1 MWHHLPQPQQR
12 GAQID
17 PGKAGGRRKDQP
29 PADAPDDAVAGR
41 EAQDHEQADAF
52 TSPDGEPATGI
63 DYPADPVE
71 RRTQD
76 ITADDPQPAVDW
88 DTRVQPEERAPEQA
102 DDETRG
108 D

>member
-1 MWHHLPQPQQR
+1 MASPTATQQR
-12 GAQID
+12 GAQLD
-17 PGKAGGRRKDQP
+17 PGKGGGRRKDQP

-41 EAQDHEQADAF
+41 EAQDHEQADVL

-76 ITADDPQPAVDW
+76 ITPDDPQPAVDW
-88 DTRVQPEERAPEQA
+88 DTRVQPERAEE
-102 DDETRG
+102 ETRG